1 MSAASP
7 GTVRSGHVSGLNAV
21 TGALAEMRRSILKA
35 GADETGGV
43 RLSVLTLVVAC
54 ADRASGERAGEAL
67 QRMAVRHP
75 TRAIVLVGDPDGPAR
90 IEADLSLSCSTTGG
104 GQVCMELV
112 RLEVGGESA
121 RHLRSVVGPLLLPDV
136 PAYLWVVGAAP
147 LTQALTA
154 EALELCER
162 VILDSDAHPDPTA
175 TLEAVARVTAT
186 VRPVP
191 AIGDLAW
198 SRIRGWR
205 ELTGRAFDTP
215 ELRGFVQGIE
225 DVEVRFAGTAPSAQA
240 LLFGGW
246 LRSRL
251 DRPGFRVPA
260 VAQVPD
266 GRVKGGGE
274 LLGVV
279 LHAAHR
285 DRRARIEI
293 SGDETRRTTAIS
305 VEGAMHTASAT
316 WTVGVE
322 QPGIVALVGAELEEQ
337 GPDPTYT
344 AALIAAIGE
353 RR

>member
-1 MSAASP
+1 MSIDP
-7 GTVRSGHVSGLNAV
+7 GTLLSRHVGGLDAV
-21 TGALAEMRRSILKA
+21 TSALAEMRRSILKA

-43 RLSVLTLVVAC
+43 RLSVLTLIVAC
-54 ADRASGERAGEAL
+54 TDRAAAERAGEAL
-67 QRMAVRHP
+67 ERMAVRHP

-136 PAYLWVVGAAP
+136 PVHLWVVEAAP
-147 LTQALTA
+147 LTQALSPD
-154 EALELCER
+154 ALELCER
-162 VILDSDAHPDPTA
+162 VILDSDAYPDPSA
-175 TLEAVARVTAT
+175 TLAAVARATAT

-191 AIGDLAW
+191 TIGDLAW

-205 ELTGRAFDTP
+205 ELAGRAFETP

-225 DVEVRFAGTAPSAQA
+225 EVEVRFAGTGPSAQA

-251 DRPGFRVPA
+251 ERPGFRVPA
-260 VAQVPD
+260 ITRIPD
-266 GRVKGGGE
+266 GREGGRGE

-279 LHAAHR
+279 LRASNR

-293 SGDETRRTTAIS
+293 SGDGNRRTTAVS
-305 VEGAMHTASAT
+305 VEGAMRTTAAT

-337 GPDPTYT
+337 GPDPVYA
-344 AALIAAIGE
+344 AALAAAVGE
-353 RR
+353 P